1 MQKRACHLD
10 GAPREASVAVLGA
23 FAGSALAA
31 DVQLYGLVDLGL
43 NWTQVDNGKTTTDSF
58 GMGSGQNSGSRF
70 GLKGTED
77 LGNGYKV
84 GFNLENSFKADDGA
98 FDKGSRLFHRESILF
113 VQTPYGEL
121 SAGRTGGLDSGVGR
135 YGQMGSGATAM
146 STGWDNIAKTS
157 KVFLGLGDRMDNTLT
172 YQSPKFAGVTV
183 LQGDLASGNGRYGL
197 FGGKVSPFST
207 GWSQIA
213 GHKYVMGAG
222 FGRMD
227 NSVTYK
233 TPTFAGFNVL
243 AQYSFK
249 KDSTEDGREGSSDVN
264 RQYALGASF
273 TAGDLYLTGIVTQT
287 NVESLGKQDVEDPLT
302 VSLGGNYNFGV
313 AKLYVAGQYFKDSDL
328 AVTQI
333 DRYTD
338 KNKNG
343 QTGAKFNGFGL
354 TVGADVPAFGGTAK
368 ALVGYM
374 DADDQAATDAHDMQR
389 YAFSVG
395 YEYPLSKRT
404 FVYGGAGYYVD
415 SYDKVAAGRDDKASV
430 AAVNAGLVHKF

>member
-23 FAGSALAA
+23 FAGSALVA

-183 LQGDLASGNGRYGL
+183 LAQASL
-197 FGGKVSPFST
+197 KKS
-207 GWSQIA
+207 
-213 GHKYVMGAG
+213 
-222 FGRMD
+222 
-227 NSVTYK
+227 
-233 TPTFAGFNVL
+233 NVNDKGV
-243 AQYSFK
+243 AIE
-249 KDSTEDGREGSSDVN
+249 TEEGSSDAD
-264 RQYALGASF
+264 RYYALGV
-273 TAGDLYLTGIVTQT
+273 TYGAGALNAGLVYSQTDWNRTELKDQT
-287 NVESLGKQDVEDPLT
+287 NDDNQT
-302 VSLGGNYNFGV
+302 VVSAFANYDFGMVKPMV
-313 AKLYVAGQYFKDSDL
+313 AVQYFDGGKDVDVANTAL
-328 AVTQI
+328 
-333 DRYTD
+333 
-338 KNKNG
+338 NKG
-343 QTGAKFNGFGL
+343 YGF
-354 TVGADVPAFGGTAK
+354 VVGGTAP
-368 ALVGYM
+368 LVGGTLKVQLGWNDYE
-374 DADDQAATDAHDMQR
+374 DVKTGATEGNNIITG
-389 YAFSVG
+389 VG

-404 FVYGGAGYYVD
+404 FVYTAAGYTQV
-415 SYDKVAAGRDDKASV
+415 KTEKAGVETKTKTSEV
-430 AAVNAGLVHKF
+430 MLGMVHKF

>member
-1 MQKRACHLD
+1 MFKKTLA
-10 GAPREASVAVLGA
+10 AVAVLGA
-23 FAGSALAA
+23 FAGSAFAA
-31 DVQLYGLVDLGL
+31 NVTMYGIIDTGLGYTSTDKGYGEDVNKFD
-43 NWTQVDNGKTTTDSF
+43 
-58 GMGSGQNSGSRF
+58 MRSGQNSASRF
-70 GLKGTED
+70 GVKGEED
-77 LGNGYKV
+77 LGNGVKV
-84 GFNLENSFKADDGA
+84 GFSLENGFSSDDGKLSTA
-98 FDKGSRLFHRESILF
+98 NRLFDREALLYVAGDF
-113 VQTPYGEL
+113 GEL
-121 SAGRTGGLDSGVGR
+121 GMGR
-135 YGQMGSGATAM
+135 
-146 STGWDNIAKTS
+146 
-157 KVFLGLGDRMDNTLT
+157 
-172 YQSPKFAGVTV
+172 
-183 LQGDLASGNGRYGL
+183 QGDLASGNGRYGL

-207 GWSQIA
+207 GWSDIA

-249 KDSTEDGREGSSDVN
+249 KDSAKEGREGSSAVD

-287 NVESLGKQDVEDPLT
+287 NLESLGEKDVEDPLT

-328 AVTQI
+328 AVQQI
-333 DRYTD
+333 DRY
-338 KNKNG
+338 NKDTNTNG
-343 QTGAKFNGFGL
+343 QSGKQFNGFGL

-374 DADDQAATDAHDMQR
+374 DADDQAATNAHDMQR

-415 SYDKVAAGRDDKASV
+415 SYDKVVAGRDDKASV

>member
-157 KVFLGLGDRMDNTLT
+157 KVFLGFGDRMDNTLT

-183 LQGDLASGNGRYGL
+183 LAQASL
-197 FGGKVSPFST
+197 KKS
-207 GWSQIA
+207 
-213 GHKYVMGAG
+213 
-222 FGRMD
+222 
-227 NSVTYK
+227 
-233 TPTFAGFNVL
+233 NVNDKGV
-243 AQYSFK
+243 AIE
-249 KDSTEDGREGSSDVN
+249 TEEGSSDAD
-264 RQYALGASF
+264 RYYALGV
-273 TAGDLYLTGIVTQT
+273 TYGAGALNAGLVYSQTDWNRTELKDQT
-287 NVESLGKQDVEDPLT
+287 NDDNQT
-302 VSLGGNYNFGV
+302 VVSAFANYDFGMVKPMV
-313 AKLYVAGQYFKDSDL
+313 AVQYFDGGKDVDVANTAL
-328 AVTQI
+328 
-333 DRYTD
+333 
-338 KNKNG
+338 NKG
-343 QTGAKFNGFGL
+343 YGF
-354 TVGADVPAFGGTAK
+354 VVGGTAP
-368 ALVGYM
+368 LVGGTLKVQLGWNDYE
-374 DADDQAATDAHDMQR
+374 DVKTGATEGNNIITG
-389 YAFSVG
+389 VG

-404 FVYGGAGYYVD
+404 FVYTAAGYTQV
-415 SYDKVAAGRDDKASV
+415 KTEKAGVETKTKTSEV
-430 AAVNAGLVHKF
+430 MLGMVHKF

>member
-1 MQKRACHLD
+1 MRKQIMFKKTLA
-10 GAPREASVAVLGA
+10 AVAVLGA
-23 FAGSALAA
+23 FAGSAFAA
-31 DVQLYGLVDLGL
+31 NVTMYGIIDTGLGYTSTDKGYGEDVNKFD
-43 NWTQVDNGKTTTDSF
+43 
-58 GMGSGQNSGSRF
+58 MRSGQNSASRF
-70 GLKGTED
+70 GVKGEED
-77 LGNGYKV
+77 LGNGLKV
-84 GFNLENSFKADDGA
+84 GFSLENGFNSDDGQLA
-98 FDKGSRLFHRESILF
+98 TEGRLFDREALLYVGGDF
-113 VQTPYGEL
+113 GEL
-121 SAGRTGGLDSGVGR
+121 GMGR
-135 YGQMGSGATAM
+135 
-146 STGWDNIAKTS
+146 
-157 KVFLGLGDRMDNTLT
+157 
-172 YQSPKFAGVTV
+172 
-183 LQGDLASGNGRYGL
+183 QGELASGNGRYGL

-207 GWSQIA
+207 GWSDIA

-227 NSVTYK
+227 NTITYK
-233 TPTFAGFNVL
+233 TPTFAGFNLL
-243 AQYSFK
+243 AQYSFDKNVK
-249 KDSTEDGREGSSDVN
+249 KDDDKVDTGVQHGREGSAETD
-264 RQYALGASF
+264 RQYALGVTFA
-273 TAGDLYLTGIVTQT
+273 AGDLYLAGIVTQT
-287 NVESLGKQDVEDPLT
+287 NKQSVKFDGQSLGKQDDPLT

-328 AVTQI
+328 AVQQI
-333 DRYTD
+333 DRYNEDT
-338 KNKNG
+338 NTNG
-343 QTGAKFNGFGL
+343 QTGQQFNGFGL